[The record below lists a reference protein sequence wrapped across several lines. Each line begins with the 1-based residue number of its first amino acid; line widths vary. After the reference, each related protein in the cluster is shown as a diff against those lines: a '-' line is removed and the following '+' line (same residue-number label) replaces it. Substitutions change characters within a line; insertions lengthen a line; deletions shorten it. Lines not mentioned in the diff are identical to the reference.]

1 MIIDRYG
8 NVMDSFSQS
17 YGDIIHDGNFA
28 ICLRYE
34 NDEDVQKKR
43 LILKLKNDL
52 RTTDYKAIKY
62 AEGIIS
68 EEDYASIKKS
78 RQAIRDK
85 INEIEPTITR
95 PTITD
100 EEMKAAEEIAVN
112 NGKLN
117 ALKSEVDS
125 LQNAFVLSTIGKGY
139 NDEYLS
145 KLQSEY
151 WEDHNIQTKVDQI
164 HSLQEQIN
172 NKLEFIKK
180 GENKE

>member
-1 MIIDRYG
+1 MEDNEFIRD
-8 NVMDSFSQS
+8 
-17 YGDIIHDGNFA
+17 
-28 ICLRYE
+28 YE
-34 NDEDVQKKR
+34 AER
-43 LILKLKNDL
+43 LLEIEGLKLEL
-52 RTTDYKAIKY
+52 QETDYKAIKY

-85 INEIEPTITR
+85 INEIEPTITK

-100 EEMKAAEEIAVN
+100 EEMKAAEEIAIN

-151 WEDHNIQTKVDQI
+151 WEEHDIQTKVDQI

>member
-1 MIIDRYG
+1 
-8 NVMDSFSQS
+8 
-17 YGDIIHDGNFA
+17 
-28 ICLRYE
+28 
-34 NDEDVQKKR
+34 
-43 LILKLKNDL
+43 
-52 RTTDYKAIKY
+52 
-62 AEGIIS
+62 
-68 EEDYASIKKS
+68 
-78 RQAIRDK
+78 
-85 INEIEPTITR
+85 
-95 PTITD
+95 
-100 EEMKAAEEIAVN
+100 MKAAEEIAMN

>member
-8 NVMDSFSQS
+8 NIMDSFSQS
-17 YGDIIHDGNFA
+17 YGEIIHDGNFA
-28 ICLRYE
+28 ICLRYG

-68 EEDYASIKKS
+68 EEEYASIKKD
-78 RQAIRDK
+78 RQSIRDK
-85 INEIEPTITR
+85 INEIEPTIAK
-95 PTITD
+95 PSITE
-100 EEMKAAEEIAVN
+100 EEMKAAEEIAMN
-112 NGKLN
+112 SGKLN
-117 ALKSEVDS
+117 VLKSEVDS

-139 NDEYLS
+139 NDEYLN

-151 WEDHNIQTKVDQI
+151 WEEHDIQTKVDQV
-164 HSLQEQIN
+164 HSLQKEIN

-180 GENKE
+180 GEKKE